1 LLAADRVCRPTN
13 LDCLRQAS
21 AASKVQVAIRK
32 RLGRI
37 AWLPIGLIGLEN
49 AVERVVAA
57 KYGAGSIAE
66 WMPATLSG
74 ECEAQAYGG
83 VRTLAWEEARAW
95 ILGHLQA
102 GKLTWNREIIVPEQG
117 IKSLDQGS
125 FSPDQGRPSGSG
137 QSAQDSTRASA
148 GNTGSTSTGWAA
160 QSKRSAD
167 YPSRS
172 ISARTSSTRLAGLL
186 SRPGFG
192 WKR

>member
-1 LLAADRVCRPTN
+1 MLAADRVRRPTN

-21 AASKVQVAIRK
+21 AAPKVQVAIRK

-49 AVERVVAA
+49 AVGRVVAA

-66 WMPATLSG
+66 WTPATLSG

-102 GKLTWNREIIVPEQG
+102 EKLTWNREIIVPALRGLEA
-117 IKSLDQGS
+117 D
-125 FSPDQGRPSGSG
+125 
-137 QSAQDSTRASA
+137 
-148 GNTGSTSTGWAA
+148 
-160 QSKRSAD
+160 RSACLPRTAAID
-167 YPSRS
+167 RVALPFCLRHGCKCQRATRSRRS
-172 ISARTSSTRLAGLL
+172 DPIGCKTTDQLAM
-186 SRPGFG
+186 R
-192 WKR
+192 